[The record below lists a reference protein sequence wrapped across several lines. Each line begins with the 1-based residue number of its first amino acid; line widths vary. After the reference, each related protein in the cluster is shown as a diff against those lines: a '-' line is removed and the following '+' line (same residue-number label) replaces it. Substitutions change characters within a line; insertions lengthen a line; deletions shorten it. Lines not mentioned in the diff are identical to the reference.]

1 MTERLV
7 LTAFVETGTR
17 PEAVAP
23 GTGLLQLRFFTNPLE
38 VPTESDSLSFSTFIV
53 HLLRDLVPAEAPQI
67 DDVVARGD
75 VAARPEA
82 AGPVLD
88 QLRTVLAEPAEA
100 SHRLPFDVEPA
111 WARTFGTVIAQITR
125 VNPSTASVSRA
136 RRAQIE
142 RIVERFASDPRLT
155 PVALASAIRVSRRT
169 LYELTG
175 TSLGGISEYIRV
187 ARVQAAVKLLADPA
201 FDSIPMTQIATRSGF
216 SSAKHLTRALNA
228 LFATSPS
235 AVRRERTYPLPVRSD
250 MT

>member
-82 AGPVLD
+82 RPRPTRLERPAKAARSPCRTGPE
-88 QLRTVLAEPAEA
+88 LA
-100 SHRLPFDVEPA
+100 
-111 WARTFGTVIAQITR
+111 Q
-125 VNPSTASVSRA
+125 NPR
-136 RRAQIE
+136 
-142 RIVERFASDPRLT
+142 DHGC
-155 PVALASAIRVSRRT
+155 
-169 LYELTG
+169 ELTAP
-175 TSLGGISEYIRV
+175 ER
-187 ARVQAAVKLLADPA
+187 AVRIL
-201 FDSIPMTQIATRSGF
+201 RGW
-216 SSAKHLTRALNA
+216 LTEPEPTVNCS
-228 LFATSPS
+228 FVTSPTAALS
-235 AVRRERTYPLPVRSD
+235 PRSSTESERWTPQP
-250 MT
+250 